1 MVTEKTPA
9 ALWGDVTARSA
20 RLEMGV
26 VLLALAVL
34 LLGGAHVWRAVQGTP
49 VYFVPPGGPGL
60 ARPGT
65 VPDGAAI
72 DYASRWLERR
82 YTFTPATATVM
93 QRDILATLHPT
104 LTTAFHAQVEREALL
119 IKEKKVAAQV
129 AVLSTAVAGRSG
141 LAVTVTV
148 QALRSVFVGGAQVK
162 DEDMRAEITVMP
174 WPVHGPPEGLVVT
187 KVSLTPPLTS
197 TP

>member
-1 MVTEKTPA
+1 MVTDKTPA

-20 RLEMGV
+20 RLEMVV

-34 LLGGAHVWRAVQGTP
+34 LLGGVEGWRVVQGTP
-49 VYFVPPGGPGL
+49 VHFIPPGGPGL
-60 ARPGT
+60 TWPGQ
-65 VPDGAAI
+65 VPDGVAL

-82 YTFTPATATVM
+82 YTFTPATAKVM
-93 QRDILATLHPT
+93 QRDILPTLHPM
-104 LTTAFHAQVEREALL
+104 LVAGFQAQTERETPL
-119 IKEKKVAAQV
+119 IKEKKIASQI

-141 LAVTVTV
+141 PAVTVTV

-174 WPVHGPPEGLVVT
+174 WPVHGPPQGLIVT
-187 KVSLTPPLTS
+187 KVSVTPALTS